1 MLKIKKLNIN
11 SFGKLQN
18 KEIQFGDG
26 LNIIYGK
33 NESGKSTIMHY
44 ILSSFYGIGKNKKG
58 REFSE
63 FDKYLPWSGEEF
75 SGKLL
80 YQLDD
85 GNKFEVYRDFKKKN
99 PKIYNEQKED
109 ISNQFTIDKSTGNQ
123 FFYDQTK
130 VDEDLF
136 LSTLVSSQQ
145 EIRLQKSEQSIL
157 IQKIANLVGTGDDNT
172 SFKIAIDRI
181 NRRQL
186 DEVGTSRSREK
197 PINVVS
203 KKIEEL
209 ELEKNTLEKYENLQY
224 EVEGKIFDV
233 QNNIKKIENDMQM
246 YTEIRNVL
254 ENVNIKQQDIDFQ
267 KKIKSNNLNKI
278 KEYDFNIDT
287 IREENKELLKEFSTW
302 NGNKLNTEKNYIFIV
317 LSIILIFLNIIQFVF
332 LKNNIVKYSL
342 FFVLDLF
349 VIFFV
354 FLDINNRKKVKRKN
368 EEYNTKIKNNEI
380 INEKIKLIQ
389 NEIYNLEVN
398 NKEVD
403 DNILRMQ
410 NEINAEKNQKLNFV
424 FQRYGTNMKFDE
436 TIKIEQ
442 IQSKIQELQV
452 ELANAKI
459 NLHSLILDK
468 NNIEPKLDRLSSI
481 QEEYVL
487 RKQNKYEL
495 EKLNMSFE
503 LAKSVLSECYELMK
517 GSVAPRF
524 TQNLSQNISE
534 ITGGKYTNVNFND
547 EIGLIVENEQGDYVP
562 AGKLSVGTIE
572 QLYLSLRLS
581 MINELSN
588 ESLPIILDEAFAYF
602 DDERLENF
610 LLAMTKN
617 NEKNQIFIFTC
628 TNREEKV
635 LRKNM
640 IDYNLINISV
650 NHF

>member
-1 MLKIKKLNIN
+1 MKIKKLNIN

-349 VIFFV
+349 VIFFA

-398 NKEVD
+398 NNEVD

-640 IDYNLINISV
+640 IDYNLINIS
-650 NHF
+650 

>member
-1 MLKIKKLNIN
+1 MKIKKLNIN

-302 NGNKLNTEKNYIFIV
+302 NGNQLNTEKNYIFIV

-349 VIFFV
+349 VIFFA

-389 NEIYNLEVN
+389 NEIYDLEVN

-640 IDYNLINISV
+640 IDYNLINIS
-650 NHF
+650 

>member
-1 MLKIKKLNIN
+1 MKIKKLNIN

-302 NGNKLNTEKNYIFIV
+302 NGNQLNTEKNYIFIV
-317 LSIILIFLNIIQFVF
+317 LSIIFIFLNIIQFVF

-349 VIFFV
+349 VIFFA

-640 IDYNLINISV
+640 IDYNLINIS
-650 NHF
+650 

>member
-1 MLKIKKLNIN
+1 MKIKKLNIN

-287 IREENKELLKEFSTW
+287 IREENKELLKEFFTW
-302 NGNKLNTEKNYIFIV
+302 NGNQLNTEKNYIFIV

-349 VIFFV
+349 VIFFA

-389 NEIYNLEVN
+389 NEIYDLEVN

-424 FQRYGTNMKFDE
+424 FQRYGTNIKFDE

-572 QLYLSLRLS
+572 QLYLSLRFS

-640 IDYNLINISV
+640 IDYNLINIS
-650 NHF
+650 

>member
-1 MLKIKKLNIN
+1 MKIKKLNIN

-302 NGNKLNTEKNYIFIV
+302 NGNKLNTAK
-317 LSIILIFLNIIQFVF
+317 LMLITP
-332 LKNNIVKYSL
+332 KKY
-342 FFVLDLF
+342 
-349 VIFFV
+349 
-354 FLDINNRKKVKRKN
+354 
-368 EEYNTKIKNNEI
+368 
-380 INEKIKLIQ
+380 
-389 NEIYNLEVN
+389 
-398 NKEVD
+398 
-403 DNILRMQ
+403 
-410 NEINAEKNQKLNFV
+410 A
-424 FQRYGTNMKFDE
+424 
-436 TIKIEQ
+436 
-442 IQSKIQELQV
+442 
-452 ELANAKI
+452 
-459 NLHSLILDK
+459 
-468 NNIEPKLDRLSSI
+468 
-481 QEEYVL
+481 
-487 RKQNKYEL
+487 
-495 EKLNMSFE
+495 
-503 LAKSVLSECYELMK
+503 SV
-517 GSVAPRF
+517 
-524 TQNLSQNISE
+524 
-534 ITGGKYTNVNFND
+534 
-547 EIGLIVENEQGDYVP
+547 
-562 AGKLSVGTIE
+562 
-572 QLYLSLRLS
+572 
-581 MINELSN
+581 
-588 ESLPIILDEAFAYF
+588 
-602 DDERLENF
+602 
-610 LLAMTKN
+610 
-617 NEKNQIFIFTC
+617 
-628 TNREEKV
+628 
-635 LRKNM
+635 
-640 IDYNLINISV
+640 
-650 NHF
+650 

>member
-1 MLKIKKLNIN
+1 MKIKKLNIN

-246 YTEIRNVL
+246 YTEIKNVL

-302 NGNKLNTEKNYIFIV
+302 NGNQLNTEKNYIFIV

-349 VIFFV
+349 VIFFA
-354 FLDINNRKKVKRKN
+354 FFI
-368 EEYNTKIKNNEI
+368 
-380 INEKIKLIQ
+380 LI
-389 NEIYNLEVN
+389 
-398 NKEVD
+398 
-403 DNILRMQ
+403 
-410 NEINAEKNQKLNFV
+410 
-424 FQRYGTNMKFDE
+424 
-436 TIKIEQ
+436 
-442 IQSKIQELQV
+442 
-452 ELANAKI
+452 
-459 NLHSLILDK
+459 
-468 NNIEPKLDRLSSI
+468 
-481 QEEYVL
+481 
-487 RKQNKYEL
+487 
-495 EKLNMSFE
+495 
-503 LAKSVLSECYELMK
+503 
-517 GSVAPRF
+517 
-524 TQNLSQNISE
+524 
-534 ITGGKYTNVNFND
+534 
-547 EIGLIVENEQGDYVP
+547 
-562 AGKLSVGTIE
+562 
-572 QLYLSLRLS
+572 
-581 MINELSN
+581 
-588 ESLPIILDEAFAYF
+588 
-602 DDERLENF
+602 
-610 LLAMTKN
+610 
-617 NEKNQIFIFTC
+617 
-628 TNREEKV
+628 
-635 LRKNM
+635 
-640 IDYNLINISV
+640 
-650 NHF
+650 

>member
-1 MLKIKKLNIN
+1 MKIKKLNIN

-349 VIFFV
+349 VIFFA

-640 IDYNLINISV
+640 IDYNLINIS
-650 NHF
+650 

>member
-1 MLKIKKLNIN
+1 MKIKKLNIN

>member
-1 MLKIKKLNIN
+1 LKIKKLNIN

-302 NGNKLNTEKNYIFIV
+302 NGNQLNTEKNYIFIV

-349 VIFFV
+349 VIFFA

-640 IDYNLINISV
+640 IDYNLINIS
-650 NHF
+650 

>member
-1 MLKIKKLNIN
+1 MKIKKLNIN

-302 NGNKLNTEKNYIFIV
+302 NGNQLNTEKNYIFIV

-349 VIFFV
+349 VIFFA

-410 NEINAEKNQKLNFV
+410 NEIDAEKNQKLNFV

-640 IDYNLINISV
+640 IDYNLINIS
-650 NHF
+650 

>member
-80 YQLDD
+80 YQLDN

-302 NGNKLNTEKNYIFIV
+302 NGNQLNTEKNYIFIV

-349 VIFFV
+349 VIFFA

-410 NEINAEKNQKLNFV
+410 NEIDAEKNQKLNFV

-640 IDYNLINISV
+640 IDYNLINIS
-650 NHF
+650 

>member
-1 MLKIKKLNIN
+1 MKIKKLNIN

-562 AGKLSVGTIE
+562 AGKLSIGTIE

-640 IDYNLINISV
+640 IDYNLINIS
-650 NHF
+650 

>member
-1 MLKIKKLNIN
+1 MKIKKLNIN

-224 EVEGKIFDV
+224 EVEGKIFEV

-287 IREENKELLKEFSTW
+287 IREENKELLKEFFTW
-302 NGNKLNTEKNYIFIV
+302 NGNQLNTEKNYIFIV

-349 VIFFV
+349 VIFFA

-389 NEIYNLEVN
+389 NEIYDLEVN

-424 FQRYGTNMKFDE
+424 FQRYGTNIKFDE

-572 QLYLSLRLS
+572 QLYLSLRFS

-640 IDYNLINISV
+640 IDYNLINIS
-650 NHF
+650 

>member
-1 MLKIKKLNIN
+1 MKIKKLNIN

-80 YQLDD
+80 YQLDN

-302 NGNKLNTEKNYIFIV
+302 NGNQLNTEKNYIFIV

-349 VIFFV
+349 VIFFA

-640 IDYNLINISV
+640 IDYNLINIS
-650 NHF
+650 

>member
-1 MLKIKKLNIN
+1 MKIKKLNIN

-246 YTEIRNVL
+246 YTEIKNVL

-302 NGNKLNTEKNYIFIV
+302 NGNQLNTEKNYIFIV

-349 VIFFV
+349 VIFFA

-640 IDYNLINISV
+640 IDYNLINIS
-650 NHF
+650 

>member
-1 MLKIKKLNIN
+1 MKIKKLNIN

-302 NGNKLNTEKNYIFIV
+302 NGNQLNTEKNYIFIV

-349 VIFFV
+349 VIFFA

-640 IDYNLINISV
+640 IDYNLINIS
-650 NHF
+650 

>member
-1 MLKIKKLNIN
+1 MKIKKLNIN

-302 NGNKLNTEKNYIFIV
+302 NGNQLNTEKNYIFIV

-640 IDYNLINISV
+640 IDYNLINIS
-650 NHF
+650 

>member
-1 MLKIKKLNIN
+1 MKIKKLNIN

-302 NGNKLNTEKNYIFIV
+302 NGNQLNTEKNYIFIV

-349 VIFFV
+349 VIFFA

-403 DNILRMQ
+403 DNILRMK
-410 NEINAEKNQKLNFV
+410 NEIDAEKNQKLNFV

-640 IDYNLINISV
+640 IDYNLINIS
-650 NHF
+650 

>member
-11 SFGKLQN
+11 SFGKLKN
-18 KEIQFGDG
+18 EEIQFGDG
-26 LNIIYGK
+26 VNIIYGK

-80 YQLDD
+80 YELDD
-85 GNKFEVYRDFKKKN
+85 GNRFEVYRDFKKKN

-136 LSTLVSSQQ
+136 LSTLVSNQQ
-145 EIRLQKSEQSIL
+145 EVRLQKSEQSIL
-157 IQKIANLVGTGDDNT
+157 IQKIANLLGTGDDNT

-186 DEVGTSRSREK
+186 EEIGTSRSREK

-209 ELEKNTLEKYENLQY
+209 ELERKSLEKYESLQY
-224 EVEGKIFDV
+224 EVESRIFDV

-254 ENVNIKQQDIDFQ
+254 ENANIKQQDVNLQ
-267 KKIKSNNLNKI
+267 KQIKSNNLNKI

-287 IREENKELLKEFSTW
+287 IREENKELLEEFST
-302 NGNKLNTEKNYIFIV
+302 GKSDQLNTDKNYKFIV
-317 LSIILIFLNIIQFVF
+317 LSIILIFLNIMQFVF
-332 LKNNIVKYSL
+332 LKNNIVKYIL
-342 FFVLDLF
+342 FFIVVLF

-354 FLDINNRKKVKRKN
+354 FLDVNNRKKVKRKN
-368 EEYNTKIKNNEI
+368 VEYTNKIKNNAI

-389 NEIYNLEVN
+389 NEIDNLEAN
-398 NKEVD
+398 NKEID
-403 DNILRMQ
+403 DKILNIQ
-410 NEINAEKNQKLNFV
+410 NEINAERDQKLKSV
-424 FQRYGTNMKFDE
+424 FQKYGSNIKFNE

-442 IQSKIQELQV
+442 VQSKIQKLQTELT
-452 ELANAKI
+452 NAKI
-459 NLHSLILDK
+459 TLHSLILDK
-468 NNIEPKLDRLSSI
+468 NNIEPKLDKLVSI
-481 QEEYVL
+481 QEDYVL
-487 RKQNKYEL
+487 QCKNKYEL

-503 LAKSVLSECYELMK
+503 LAKSILSECYELMK

-524 TQNLSQNISE
+524 TQNLSKNISE
-534 ITGGKYTNVNFND
+534 ITNGKYTNVNFND
-547 EIGLIVENEQGDYVP
+547 EIGLIVENEQGQYVP

-581 MINELSN
+581 MINKLSS

-610 LLAMTKN
+610 LVSMSKN
-617 NEKNQIFIFTC
+617 NENSQILIFTC
-628 TNREEKV
+628 TNREEKI
-635 LRKNM
+635 LQKNA
-640 IDYNLINISV
+640 IDYNLTNIS
-650 NHF
+650 

>member
-1 MLKIKKLNIN
+1 M
-11 SFGKLQN
+11 
-18 KEIQFGDG
+18 
-26 LNIIYGK
+26 
-33 NESGKSTIMHY
+33 
-44 ILSSFYGIGKNKKG
+44 
-58 REFSE
+58 
-63 FDKYLPWSGEEF
+63 
-75 SGKLL
+75 
-80 YQLDD
+80 
-85 GNKFEVYRDFKKKN
+85 
-99 PKIYNEQKED
+99 
-109 ISNQFTIDKSTGNQ
+109 
-123 FFYDQTK
+123 
-130 VDEDLF
+130 
-136 LSTLVSSQQ
+136 
-145 EIRLQKSEQSIL
+145 
-157 IQKIANLVGTGDDNT
+157 
-172 SFKIAIDRI
+172 
-181 NRRQL
+181 
-186 DEVGTSRSREK
+186 
-197 PINVVS
+197 
-203 KKIEEL
+203 
-209 ELEKNTLEKYENLQY
+209 
-224 EVEGKIFDV
+224 
-233 QNNIKKIENDMQM
+233 
-246 YTEIRNVL
+246 
-254 ENVNIKQQDIDFQ
+254 
-267 KKIKSNNLNKI
+267 
-278 KEYDFNIDT
+278 
-287 IREENKELLKEFSTW
+287 
-302 NGNKLNTEKNYIFIV
+302 
-317 LSIILIFLNIIQFVF
+317 IFLNIIQFVF

-349 VIFFV
+349 VIFFA

-640 IDYNLINISV
+640 IDYNLINIS
-650 NHF
+650 

>member
-1 MLKIKKLNIN
+1 MKIKKLNIN

-203 KKIEEL
+203 KKIDW
-209 ELEKNTLEKYENLQY
+209 K
-224 EVEGKIFDV
+224 
-233 QNNIKKIENDMQM
+233 
-246 YTEIRNVL
+246 
-254 ENVNIKQQDIDFQ
+254 
-267 KKIKSNNLNKI
+267 
-278 KEYDFNIDT
+278 
-287 IREENKELLKEFSTW
+287 
-302 NGNKLNTEKNYIFIV
+302 
-317 LSIILIFLNIIQFVF
+317 
-332 LKNNIVKYSL
+332 
-342 FFVLDLF
+342 
-349 VIFFV
+349 
-354 FLDINNRKKVKRKN
+354 
-368 EEYNTKIKNNEI
+368 
-380 INEKIKLIQ
+380 
-389 NEIYNLEVN
+389 
-398 NKEVD
+398 
-403 DNILRMQ
+403 
-410 NEINAEKNQKLNFV
+410 
-424 FQRYGTNMKFDE
+424 NMKICNMKWKARFLMC
-436 TIKIEQ
+436 KI
-442 IQSKIQELQV
+442 ISKKSKMICRC
-452 ELANAKI
+452 
-459 NLHSLILDK
+459 ILK
-468 NNIEPKLDRLSSI
+468 
-481 QEEYVL
+481 
-487 RKQNKYEL
+487 
-495 EKLNMSFE
+495 
-503 LAKSVLSECYELMK
+503 
-517 GSVAPRF
+517 
-524 TQNLSQNISE
+524 
-534 ITGGKYTNVNFND
+534 
-547 EIGLIVENEQGDYVP
+547 
-562 AGKLSVGTIE
+562 
-572 QLYLSLRLS
+572 
-581 MINELSN
+581 
-588 ESLPIILDEAFAYF
+588 
-602 DDERLENF
+602 
-610 LLAMTKN
+610 
-617 NEKNQIFIFTC
+617 
-628 TNREEKV
+628 
-635 LRKNM
+635 
-640 IDYNLINISV
+640 
-650 NHF
+650 